1 MRTPVPEP
9 GTIPNVNGNGKG
21 SLKVPDGKIPDL
33 EKKPELSRGRPLP
46 DATGT
51 PNPPQDLELK
61 SSTSRA
67 EEIKSRM
74 NELKKSIEF
83 LVWMCFFQ
91 VLASQVYISEIT
103 LQACILYTC
112 VVAMLRQRSGW
123 KRQRLRWSKP
133 LQPTTMTRP
142 SSCRHPKNQK
152 KLGNPRLNRLR
163 KSARLNHRKHLL
175 TLKSHFLLLEQTAM
189 TLAFVFNQPLF
200 PMHVCLFAVYTLSF
214 RTLLLYVCLTYGS
227 P

>member
-1 MRTPVPEP
+1 MSNIWHLIFHACATQELFIDLPDKTPSPDTESEAEDAAIKDRVMRTPVPEP

-51 PNPPQDLELK
+51 PIPPQDLELK

-83 LVWMCFFQ
+83 LV
-91 VLASQVYISEIT
+91 
-103 LQACILYTC
+103 
-112 VVAMLRQRSGW
+112 
-123 KRQRLRWSKP
+123 
-133 LQPTTMTRP
+133 
-142 SSCRHPKNQK
+142 
-152 KLGNPRLNRLR
+152 
-163 KSARLNHRKHLL
+163 
-175 TLKSHFLLLEQTAM
+175 
-189 TLAFVFNQPLF
+189 
-200 PMHVCLFAVYTLSF
+200 
-214 RTLLLYVCLTYGS
+214 
-227 P
+227 